1 MVPKVNRSLQCC
13 RANQRNNHLYPPLS
27 SEKSSLSV
35 FHQKSSKP
43 GELTSWHRLVIV
55 LCSSKSLLRLL
66 TNLPFRTTELNAL
79 FSINPELLHR
89 KVHPV
94 IHSIHSK
101 PDRTK
106 PLRVRPRHLSLPARS
121 EQAEQCSSARNSADS
136 RESGHRSDAFRF

>member
-1 MVPKVNRSLQCC
+1 MAQASYRPMQLQVPTPPPNQSPIPYD
-13 RANQRNNHLYPPLS
+13 ANIPNQS
-27 SEKSSLSV
+27 
-35 FHQKSSKP
+35 
-43 GELTSWHRLVIV
+43 
-55 LCSSKSLLRLL
+55 
-66 TNLPFRTTELNAL
+66 ELNAL